1 MSENQES
8 LVLYTVKSE
17 AAWLT
22 INRPQR
28 LNALNIPT
36 LKALVQQ
43 LERANEDPAVRA
55 VVITG
60 EGTKAFC
67 AGADIDSFYN
77 ESQGS
82 ISEHEFREQLLKL
95 FSTLMQLNKPTIARV
110 NGYALGGGFG
120 LAMGCDLVVATSS
133 AQFGTP
139 EVNIGLFPMMIM
151 PVLQRSIGRKKLLE
165 MMYTGDKLRG
175 DEALT
180 LGMVNYAVSVDQL
193 DQTVNELLRKITSK
207 SQMIYKLG
215 REAFYTM
222 ADQSL
227 PEALE
232 YLQGMLSKNLH
243 TADAK
248 EGLQAFLEKRKP
260 EWTDQ

>member
-1 MSENQES
+1 MSEQEES
-8 LVLYTVKSE
+8 LVLYTVKE
-17 AAWLT
+17 KAAWLT
-22 INRPQR
+22 INRPHR

-36 LKALVQQ
+36 LKSLVKH

-55 VVITG
+55 IVITG

-82 ISEHEFREQLLKL
+82 ISEHEFREQLLAL

-120 LAMGCDLVVATSS
+120 LAMGCDLVVTTSS

-165 MMYTGDKLRG
+165 MMYTGDKIRG
-175 DEALT
+175 DEALE
-180 LGMVNYAVSVDQL
+180 LGMVNYAVSIDQL
-193 DQTVNELLRKITSK
+193 DQTVNELLRKMTSK

-227 PEALE
+227 PEALD
-232 YLQGMLSKNLH
+232 YLKGMLSKNLH